1 MTNLIPFEGTLERN
15 GKKIFTKQGDFLI
28 TPRQPSKQSSS
39 KTSVYLLHIDTNG
52 KRRYVSSLWEQAP
65 NVYELEY
72 GRIRY
77 RLTLTDTSAI
87 FTRVDAVRAN
97 PHVYHMGLVSKSE
110 TEA

>member
-1 MTNLIPFEGTLERN
+1 MTKITTFEGTHDRN
-15 GKKIFTKQGDFLI
+15 GSRIYTQPDQLLI
-28 TPRQPSKQSSS
+28 AERPAP
-39 KTSVYLLHIDTNG
+39 KTSNAKSTQYLLRINAQG
-52 KRRYVSSLWEQAP
+52 KRQYVSSLWEQAP

-77 RLTLTDTSAI
+77 RLTLKDTAAI

-97 PHVYHMGLVSKSE
+97 PHVYHKGLVSKSE